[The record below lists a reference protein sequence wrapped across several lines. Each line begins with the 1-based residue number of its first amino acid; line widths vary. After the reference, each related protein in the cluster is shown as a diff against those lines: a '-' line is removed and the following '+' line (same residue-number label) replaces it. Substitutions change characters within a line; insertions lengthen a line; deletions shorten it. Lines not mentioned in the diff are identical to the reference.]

1 MKKLDSFV
9 IGLLVGIVTV
19 LIGFKMFI
27 PFDFDY
33 DEAEKTITFNIENE
47 IVSDYETIE
56 RRFDEDKGTTFK
68 IYFEKE

>member
-9 IGLLVGIVTV
+9 IGLLVGIVIV
-19 LIGFKMFI
+19 LIGLKVFI
-27 PFDFDY
+27 PFDFEY
-33 DEAEKTITFNIENE
+33 DKKSNTIVFNIENE

>member
-1 MKKLDSFV
+1 MKKVDSFV
-9 IGLLVGIVTV
+9 IGLLVGIVIV

-27 PFDFDY
+27 PFDFEY
-33 DEAEKTITFNIENE
+33 DKESGTIAFNVENE